1 MKSDS
6 DGKQTPPA
14 AKAKKEKKKKNR
26 TPYIDDGHTVYDM
39 SGLGPSNESSDNKS
53 DVGLSKK
60 EKWAAIR
67 AAFALYLPILL
78 LVFGC
83 FFVAMLIIR
92 LWLHG

>member
-1 MKSDS
+1 MKYDY
-6 DGKQTPPA
+6 DEKKTPPA
-14 AKAKKEKKKKNR
+14 AKAKKEKKKKKR

-39 SGLGPSNESSDNKS
+39 SGLRPSNESSVGKS

-67 AAFALYLPILL
+67 AAFALYFPILL

-83 FFVAMLIIR
+83 FLVAMLIIR